1 MAVFSLSTTPR
12 GITMNKDQVK
22 GSIKGAVGKAQEAAG
37 KAVGSD
43 EQRMKGLR
51 KQVEGKAQKA
61 VGDLKEVAK
70 DIGRR

>member
-1 MAVFSLSTTPR
+1 MAVFPVNQTPR
-12 GITMNKDQVK
+12 GIRMNKDQVK

-43 EQRMKGLR
+43 EQRLKGIR

-61 VGDLKEVAK
+61 VGDLQEVAK